1 MNNNKK
7 KITTVVLLLAFLAIA
22 VTGGTLAYFTDT
34 DDATNTFTVGNVDI
48 ILSETAWNPAE
59 TQNVYP
65 GEVLK
70 KNPTV
75 TNNGNNPCYVRIK
88 VTNLDQFVTSF
99 GSGAMITYRT
109 NNLDGKLGDNWV
121 VGADG
126 YFYYT
131 KELPVYDGSS
141 SNHVTEAL
149 FEEIVIPKE
158 LTNNVAAQ
166 DIVVFAEAIQSEG
179 FTDYTAA
186 FTAYDAL

>member
-34 DDATNTFTVGNVDI
+34 DEATNTFTVGNVDI
-48 ILSETAWNPAE
+48 ILSETDWDPAE

-88 VTNLDQFVTSF
+88 VTGLEQFNTSPYN
-99 GSGAMITYRT
+99 AMITYRT
-109 NNLDGKLGDNWV
+109 NAVDGKLGDNWV

-131 KELPVYDGSS
+131 EVLPVYDGSS
-141 SNHVTEAL
+141 SNHITKAL

-158 LTNNVAAQ
+158 LTNNAAAQ

-179 FTDYTAA
+179 FTSYTDA
-186 FTAYDAL
+186 FDKFPTP